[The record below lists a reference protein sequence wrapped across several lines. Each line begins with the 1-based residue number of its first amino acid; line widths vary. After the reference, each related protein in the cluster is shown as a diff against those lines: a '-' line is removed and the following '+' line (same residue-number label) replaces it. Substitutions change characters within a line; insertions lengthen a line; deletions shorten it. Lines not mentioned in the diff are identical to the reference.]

1 MLGRRRFLDVL
12 ASLYIY
18 NEHRGYTS
26 IARVIEAVERKY
38 PGAAG
43 FIGEVRKH
51 GRDERKHYQMF
62 RRYFELRGEM
72 PFQVDRTCGH
82 IDRLIG
88 LTFGCTIEDLD
99 TDAVVASDELFN
111 RLCRV
116 IMLTEMRGMH
126 QLDILLRSPAVLSDP
141 VLTRIF
147 EIIRRDEPSHWQ
159 PYQHW
164 LAAHDGGAPTRA
176 ERAADWFVHKTL
188 ITVKL
193 PLLYFNPSLRRRAA
207 WLDVEDDP
215 HYAPLQ
221 ALKA

>member
-38 PGAAG
+38 PDAAD
-43 FIGEVRKH
+43 FIGQVHKH

-72 PFQVDRTCGH
+72 PYEVDRTCGH

-99 TDAVVASDELFN
+99 TEAVVASDMLFN

-116 IMLTEMRGMH
+116 IMLTEMRGMR
-126 QLDILLRSPAVLSDP
+126 QLDVLLRSPAVLSDP

-159 PYQHW
+159 PYQYW
-164 LAAHDGGAPTRA
+164 LALHDGGQPTPG
-176 ERAADWFVHKTL
+176 ERAADWLVHKTL

-193 PLLYFNPSLRRRAA
+193 PLHYFNPALQRRSA
-207 WLDVEDDP
+207 WLDVGDDP
-215 HYAPLQ
+215 HYPPLQ

>member
-1 MLGRRRFLDVL
+1 
-12 ASLYIY
+12 
-18 NEHRGYTS
+18 
-26 IARVIEAVERKY
+26 
-38 PGAAG
+38 
-43 FIGEVRKH
+43 
-51 GRDERKHYQMF
+51 
-62 RRYFELRGEM
+62 
-72 PFQVDRTCGH
+72 
-82 IDRLIG
+82 
-88 LTFGCTIEDLD
+88 
-99 TDAVVASDELFN
+99 
-111 RLCRV
+111 
-116 IMLTEMRGMH
+116 
-126 QLDILLRSPAVLSDP
+126 LLRSPAVLSDP

-164 LAAHDGGAPTRA
+164 LAAHDGGAPTRG

-193 PLLYFNPSLRRRAA
+193 PLLYFNPSLRRHTT